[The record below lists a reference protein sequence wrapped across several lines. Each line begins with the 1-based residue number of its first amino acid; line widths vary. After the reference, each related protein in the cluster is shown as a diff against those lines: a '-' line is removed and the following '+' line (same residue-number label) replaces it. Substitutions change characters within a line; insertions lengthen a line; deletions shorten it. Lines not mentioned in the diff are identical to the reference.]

1 MADNQPA
8 NTAAKLGLFSAT
20 SIVVANIIGT
30 GIFTTTGYQAAGIPS
45 QFAILLIWLVGGVL
59 ALCGA
64 LAYGE
69 LASALPRSGGEYHYL
84 RTLYHPAL
92 GFVSGF
98 ISLLA
103 GFAAPVAASA
113 MAFGAYL
120 ERVFPATN
128 GKAAAV
134 TLIVLMTILHSL
146 NIHYGARVQNAFTI
160 AKVAIILFFIGAGLA
175 ITPAPQPVSIVPG
188 SADWSLVLSTG
199 FAVALIYVSFAY
211 SGWNAAAYIA
221 GDVANPRRNV
231 PRALFLGTLIVIT
244 LYVLINFV
252 YLYTSPLAA
261 LAGKPEV
268 GDVAAHH
275 IFGDT
280 GGRIMSTFI
289 TLALVSSVS
298 SMTMAGP
305 RVLMAIGE
313 DLPALRL
320 LATRNKGQVPY
331 VALVMQSG
339 IAIIFIL
346 TSAFEFILGY
356 IGFTLSLIAALT
368 VSGVYV
374 LRARHLE
381 AKHAEVVRTWGYP
394 FTPALFIALSMWMAY
409 SVISDKP
416 VVAIAGLGT
425 FAGGLLLYF
434 GLTRLGKK

>member
-1 MADNQPA
+1 MSNQPTP
-8 NTAAKLGLFSAT
+8 TAAKLGLFSAT

-45 QFAILLIWLVGGVL
+45 HFAILLIWLVGGML

-69 LASALPRSGGEYHYL
+69 LASAMPRSGGEYHYL
-84 RTLYHPAL
+84 STLYHPAL

-120 ERVFPATN
+120 ERVWPEAN
-128 GKAAAV
+128 GKLAAII
-134 TLIVLMTILHSL
+134 LIALMTTLHSL
-146 NIHYGARVQNAFTI
+146 HLHYGARVQNVFTI
-160 AKVAIILFFIGAGLA
+160 IKVGLIVFFIGAGLT
-175 ITPAPQPVSIVPG
+175 ITPNPQVVQALPTA
-188 SADWSLVLSTG
+188 ADWSMVLSTG
-199 FAVALIYVSFAY
+199 FAVSLVYVSYSY

-221 GDVANPRRNV
+221 GDVQNPRRNV
-231 PRALFLGTLIVIT
+231 PRALFLGTLVVIT

-252 YLYTSPLAA
+252 YLYAAPLADMA
-261 LAGKPEV
+261 NKPEV
-268 GDVAAHH
+268 GDVTAHF
-275 IFGDT
+275 IFGET
-280 GGRIMSTFI
+280 GGRIISTFI

-305 RVLMAIGE
+305 RVLQAIGE
-313 DLPALRL
+313 DVPALRL
-320 LATRNKGQVPY
+320 MAKHNQNGVPY
-331 VALVMQSG
+331 VALAMQSG
-339 IAIIFIL
+339 IAIVFIL

-368 VSGVYV
+368 VGGVYV
-374 LRARHLE
+374 LRRKQLA
-381 AKHAEVVRTWGYP
+381 ANPAEVIRTWGYP
-394 FTPALFIALSMWMAY
+394 FTPALFIALSIWMAY

-416 VVAIAGLGT
+416 VVAVAGLGT
-425 FAGGLLLYF
+425 FALGLLLYF
-434 GLTRLGKK
+434 TLMRLYKR